1 MTKKILIIL
10 IIILILAVVGVFIF
24 YFAFSKN
31 NPNSD
36 QFDGSPLGFI
46 FGNFGG
52 GGNNLDEDVD
62 NGPDITIGEE
72 KPLLRLRKIS
82 ETPTAGFVVF
92 QNEDK
97 EVTVRYTERSTGH
110 IFEASTVRPTIK
122 RISNTTIPRI
132 YEAVWV
138 NSEESVM
145 RYLDEDNNIKSFYAK
160 IIKNDADSTE
170 EGKTEGVFLRD
181 NIKDVF
187 LYGKKILNIYNE
199 AGYSQFVISD
209 VDGSNSFEIY
219 EYPLEGWL
227 IQSPKTGM
235 FALTIKPTYDNF
247 GYLYFLDIN
256 SKEKTKI
263 LSKVVGLTTLTSG
276 DANKVLF
283 AEKIK
288 LSSYD
293 VDNKETKKMDVDTLP
308 EKCAWFNDSISV
320 ICGIPKNTLGGKY
333 PDDWYQGIYSFSDDI
348 YILDVD
354 GGFSELIISPEEFS
368 GENIDL
374 IKPIFSSDEKFLF
387 FINKKDQSLWS
398 LEISPEIKIKTENIE
413 TATTTSEN

>member
-1 MTKKILIIL
+1 M
-10 IIILILAVVGVFIF
+10 ILAIVGVFIF

-52 GGNNLDEDVD
+52 GGNNLDEDID

-92 QNEDK
+92 QNKDK
-97 EVTVRYTERSTGH
+97 EVTVRYTERATGH
-110 IFEASTVRPTIK
+110 IFEASTVRPTVK

-145 RYLDEDNNIKSFYAK
+145 RYLDENNNIKSFYAK
-160 IIKNDADSTE
+160 VIKNDADSTD

-181 NIKDVF
+181 NIKNVF

-199 AGYSQFVISD
+199 EGHSQFVISD
-209 VDGSNSFEIY
+209 ADGSNAFEIY

-227 IQSPKTGM
+227 VQSPKTGT

-247 GYLYFLDIN
+247 GYLYFLNIN

-263 LSKVVGLTTLTSG
+263 LSKIVGLTTLTSN
-276 DANKVLF
+276 DTNKVLF

-293 VDNKETKKMDVDTLP
+293 VSAKEKNKMDVDTLP
-308 EKCAWFNDSISV
+308 EKCVWFNDSVSA
-320 ICGIPKNTLGGKY
+320 ICGIPKETLGGKY
-333 PDDWYQGIYSFSDDI
+333 PDDWYQGIVSFSDDI
-348 YILDVD
+348 YMLNVD
-354 GGFSELIISPEEFS
+354 EGFSNFIISPEEFS
-368 GENIDL
+368 GESIDV
-374 IKPIFSSDEKFLF
+374 IKPTLDDDEKFLF

-398 LEISPEIKIKTENIE
+398 LEISPEIKIETENAEE

>member
-10 IIILILAVVGVFIF
+10 IIILILAIVGVSVF

-46 FGNFGG
+46 FGSFGG
-52 GGNNLDEDVD
+52 GDNTNTDNLGET
-62 NGPDITIGEE
+62 PDITIGEE

-92 QNEDK
+92 KNKDK
-97 EVTVRYTERSTGH
+97 EVTVRYTERATGH
-110 IFEASTVRPTIK
+110 IFEASTVRPTVK

-132 YEAVWV
+132 YESVWV

-160 IIKNDADSTE
+160 VIKNDADSTA

-181 NIKDVF
+181 NIKDVL
-187 LYGKKILNIYNE
+187 LYGKKIINIYNE
-199 AGYSQFVISD
+199 AGFSQFVISD
-209 VDGSNSFEIY
+209 TDGRNSFEIY
-219 EYPLEGWL
+219 RYPLEGWL
-227 IQSPKTGM
+227 VQSPKTGM
-235 FALTIKPTYDNF
+235 IALTTKPTYDNF

-263 LSKVVGLTTLTSG
+263 LSKVVGLTTLTSN
-276 DANKVLF
+276 DASKVLF

-293 VDNKETKKMDVDTLP
+293 VSAKEKNKMDVDTLP
-308 EKCAWFNDSISV
+308 EKCVWFKNSINA
-320 ICGIPKNTLGGKY
+320 ICGIPKSSIGAKY
-333 PDDWYQGIYSFSDDI
+333 PDDWYQGIFSFSDDI
-348 YILDVD
+348 YMLNVD
-354 GGFSELIISPEEFS
+354 EGLSDFIISPEEFS
-368 GENIDL
+368 GESIDI
-374 IKPIFSSDEKFLF
+374 IKPTLDTDEKFLF

-398 LEISPEIKIKTENIE
+398 LEITPEIKIETENIE
-413 TATTTSEN
+413 TSTTTTEN